1 MSAAVLFAVKQRIG
15 RRRFLRLFFILL
27 LVALWTAPLYAAQVL
42 RVEIPGVV
50 QLEGEACAISDIAKL
65 TGPQEL
71 KDRIGELLLSVRDN
85 AITREQVIEAL
96 KVSGLEGVRVEL
108 KMPASV
114 TVEDVPV
121 TVVTDDTFSP
131 SSQQPEK
138 QQNQNRKQ
146 QNQNKEELVSLIKS
160 LSTWDGEVEV
170 QYQGTVPGGRLVSPS
185 SLTPGVPAATLKFQ
199 DTAGRE
205 RVLAVRLVWS
215 QSVLVLTRSVK
226 KDQPLQESDVVVRQ
240 TRISRPGI
248 YASRPSE
255 VVGRSL
261 RKNLS
266 QGEAVPLDLLANVPI
281 IERGKS
287 VTIIV
292 RSGGIMVKTKGEAL
306 ESGALG
312 QSIKVRNLSSKTV
325 LTAVVMAKD
334 TVEVSMP

>member
-131 SSQQPEK
+131 SSQQPE
-138 QQNQNRKQ
+138 KQ

>member
-1 MSAAVLFAVKQRIG
+1 MH
-15 RRRFLRLFFILL
+15 
-27 LVALWTAPLYAAQVL
+27 AAQIL
-42 RVEIPGVV
+42 RVEIPAVV

-114 TVEDVPV
+114 TVEDASI
-121 TVVTDDTFSP
+121 TIVTDDALSP
-131 SSQQPEK
+131 SSQQTEK
-138 QQNQNRKQ
+138 QQNQKQ
-146 QNQNKEELVSLIKS
+146 RNQNNEELVSLVKS
-160 LSTWDGEVEV
+160 LATWDGEVEV

-185 SLTPGVPAATLKFQ
+185 SLAPGVPAATLKFL
-199 DTAGRE
+199 DTTGRE
-205 RVLAVRLVWS
+205 HSLAVRLTWS
-215 QSVLVLTRSVK
+215 QTVLVLTRSVK
-226 KDQPLQESDVVVRQ
+226 KDQPLRESDIIARQ
-240 TRISRPGI
+240 TRINRPGV

-266 QGEAVPLDLLANVPI
+266 QGEAVPLDLLVNVPI

-312 QSIKVRNLSSKTV
+312 QQIKVRNLSSKTIV
-325 LTAVVMAKD
+325 TAVVMAKD
-334 TVEVSMP
+334 TVEVNMP